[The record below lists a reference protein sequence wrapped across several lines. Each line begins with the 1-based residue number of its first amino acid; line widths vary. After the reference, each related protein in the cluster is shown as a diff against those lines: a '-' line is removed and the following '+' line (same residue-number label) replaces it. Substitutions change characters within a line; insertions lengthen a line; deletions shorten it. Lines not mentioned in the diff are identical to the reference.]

1 MLSRRQVLSGM
12 SLCAAALATAGCT
25 GAPPAGGAVTPL
37 LRGADLSFT
46 LQEEARGATFG
57 DRGRTG
63 PVEHLLADRGANVVR
78 LRVWVDALAGHSD
91 LGSALVLARRARDA
105 GMQLLLDLHYSDTW
119 ADKANQPTPAAWA
132 GRDLASL
139 AETVRAYTRECLQA
153 FAAQDTPVDLIQIGN
168 EVTSGMLWP
177 AGQVYRDGR
186 EHWADFV
193 TLLQAGLRGAHE
205 GGSAALRTVIHIDRG
220 GDNGGARYFY
230 DHILNRDVDFDVL
243 ALSYY
248 PFWHGPL
255 AALQSNL
262 DDLTARYDK
271 DVLVIETSYPWII
284 PEGDTSGYF
293 VGRTEQLPEPERF
306 PPSPAGQAAYFEALR
321 AVLQQVPRGRGLGY
335 LAWEPAWL
343 PGTGWNGGDSNPY
356 GNLTMF
362 DWHGVGLPSLDTFRQ
377 P

>member
-12 SLCAAALATAGCT
+12 SLCAAALVTAGCRGT
-25 GAPPAGGAVTPL
+25 PPAGDAVTPL

-46 LQEEARGATFG
+46 LQEEARGATFA

-91 LGSALVLARRARDA
+91 LGSALVLARRARAA
-105 GMQLLLDLHYSDTW
+105 GQQLLLDLHYSDTW
-119 ADKANQPTPAAWA
+119 ADKANQATPAAWA

-153 FAAQDTPVDLIQIGN
+153 FAAQGTPVDLIQIGN

-262 DDLTARYDK
+262 DDLTAGTTR
-271 DVLVIETSYPWII
+271 TSSSSRP
-284 PEGDTSGYF
+284 PTLGSSRRATRRATSSAAPSSCRNRNASPRRPRARRPTSRRCAPCSSRCPGAAASATSL
-293 VGRTEQLPEPERF
+293 GN
-306 PPSPAGQAAYFEALR
+306 PPGCPAPAGTAATATHT
-321 AVLQQVPRGRGLGY
+321 A
-335 LAWEPAWL
+335 
-343 PGTGWNGGDSNPY
+343 T
-356 GNLTMF
+356 
-362 DWHGVGLPSLDTFRQ
+362 
-377 P
+377 